1 MLVAIRDFIQNQ
13 KMVTLS
19 QLQREFNM
27 HSEVLEPI
35 LALLMQRQEIRQLD
49 VEYCK
54 KQCQDCETPQY
65 LSLAWPKIFCE
76 F

>member
-13 KMVTLS
+13 KMVTFS

-27 HSEVLEPI
+27 GSQALEPI

-65 LSLAWPKIFCE
+65 YEWIKA
-76 F
+76 

>member
-13 KMVTLS
+13 KMVTFS

-27 HSEVLEPI
+27 GSEALEPI

-54 KQCQDCETPQY
+54 KQCQDCETLQY
-65 LSLAWPKIFCE
+65 YEWIKA
-76 F
+76 